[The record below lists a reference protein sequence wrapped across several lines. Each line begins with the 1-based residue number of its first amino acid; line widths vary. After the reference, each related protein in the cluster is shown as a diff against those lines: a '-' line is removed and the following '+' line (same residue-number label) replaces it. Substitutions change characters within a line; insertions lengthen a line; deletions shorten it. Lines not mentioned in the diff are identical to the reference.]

1 MKLTLTWQ
9 NSNDSIDFE
18 VVYNHKLIE
27 YFVQQA
33 NHLETN
39 RFSDH
44 GCVAAS
50 VDRLTSQLH
59 NSLCITNSVMH
70 KLCGIRF
77 DQCNNLLEYL
87 DQKKLNSIHADWVSS
102 QKRTIFID
110 QLRFCTDPAISQLG
124 WKLHD
129 LYPDEKRV
137 ISPAEAMAK
146 LGYIFPYEEVNMA
159 VHRLER
165 IFRDDTEF
173 KSDLKW
179 QVIENP
185 FFDNGMESNNSR
197 VNLGFSYTYVGR
209 QYYNKWQ
216 NWDTNLDCE
225 DHYNYEQLEFAFQIN
240 LDRPQTIEFSEEFLQ
255 WCKDKQIRPVTTQLP
270 IANIV
275 DLESNLKYYRTMLY
289 NNSKAGNAAQLLI
302 Q

>member
-1 MKLTLTWQ
+1 MKLSLIWQ

-18 VVYNHKLIE
+18 VVYNHRLIE

-33 NHLETN
+33 NHLQTN

-44 GCVAAS
+44 GCVASS
-50 VDRLTSQLH
+50 VDSLTSQLH
-59 NSLCITNSVMH
+59 SSLCTTNSVMYN
-70 KLCGIRF
+70 LCGTRF
-77 DQCNNLLEYL
+77 DQCNDLLEYL
-87 DQKKLNSIHADWVSS
+87 DQKKLNSMHADWVSS
-102 QKRTIFID
+102 QKHTVSID
-110 QLRFCTDPAISQLG
+110 QLRFCTDPTISQLG

-129 LYPDEKRV
+129 LYPDDIRV
-137 ISPAEAMAK
+137 IPLAEAMIK
-146 LGYIFPYEEVNMA
+146 LGYIFPYEEVNMGI
-159 VHRLER
+159 HRLESV
-165 IFRDDTEF
+165 FRSDTEF

-185 FFDNGMESNNSR
+185 FLDEMHSNNSR

-216 NWDTNLDCE
+216 YWDTDLDCG
-225 DHYNYEQLEFAFQIN
+225 DHYNYEQLEFAFQLN
-240 LDRPQTIEFSEEFLQ
+240 LDRPQTIEFSKEFLQ
-255 WCKDKQIRPVTTQLP
+255 WCENKQIRPVTTQLP

-275 DLESNLKYYRTMLY
+275 DLEANLKYYRTMLY